1 MPDDAPR
8 WLAWSAPVIRA
19 LPFGRYRI
27 GNAVAGLARTP
38 FTARLPADLG
48 AAAFECDL
56 RDSIAREVCFTGRY
70 EPQET
75 TLALALLR
83 PGMTV
88 LDVGANWGYFTL
100 VAVRL
105 IGAAGAVFGLVLLG
119 RAIDLP
125 TRLLGVAIVLSA
137 LAMMALVPRSLAARW
152 RTPPE

>member
-1 MPDDAPR
+1 MSGDDAK
-8 WLAWSAPVIRA
+8 
-19 LPFGRYRI
+19 
-27 GNAVAGLARTP
+27 ARN
-38 FTARLPADLG
+38 R
-48 AAAFECDL
+48 
-56 RDSIAREVCFTGRY
+56 
-70 EPQET
+70 
-75 TLALALLR
+75 
-83 PGMTV
+83 
-88 LDVGANWGYFTL
+88 YFTL